1 MDAVALVVTAKTRYL
16 TLPTVSDSVNRDIST
31 AGGRASLYNWIVYKR
46 EYKAR
51 ERKGEEQQRRSTFY
65 AILESYKLT

>member
-1 MDAVALVVTAKTRYL
+1 MS
-16 TLPTVSDSVNRDIST
+16 VSDSVNRDIST
-31 AGGRASLYNWIVYKR
+31 VGGRASLYNWIIYKR

-65 AILESYKLT
+65 AILESRGLT

>member
-1 MDAVALVVTAKTRYL
+1 MRILFIGKRVANLVLYI
-16 TLPTVSDSVNRDIST
+16 VSDLVNRDIST
-31 AGGRASLYNWIVYKR
+31 ARGRASLYNWIVYKR

-65 AILESYKLT
+65 AILESRGLT